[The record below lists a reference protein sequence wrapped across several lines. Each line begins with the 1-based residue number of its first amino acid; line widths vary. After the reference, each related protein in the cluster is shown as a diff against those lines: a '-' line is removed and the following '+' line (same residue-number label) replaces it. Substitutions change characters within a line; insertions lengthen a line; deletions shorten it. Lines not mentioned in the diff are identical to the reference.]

1 MSYYIE
7 TGDTCTFLLKID
19 FLPFLKE
26 VDACVLENEN
36 ALQRYG
42 SKLME
47 VTTHQLR
54 ADQTLE
60 DKFKTLSEKLASS
73 KENVTCFQVELTSV
87 YIELTRKLCN
97 TRIEEFLSSHHQI
110 HAAKQGNAT
119 SGQNL
124 RDCLLSHVNL
134 KTQIN

>member
-1 MSYYIE
+1 
-7 TGDTCTFLLKID
+7 
-19 FLPFLKE
+19 
-26 VDACVLENEN
+26 
-36 ALQRYG
+36 
-42 SKLME
+42 ME

-54 ADQTLE
+54 ANQTLE
-60 DKFKTLSEKLASS
+60 DKFKTLLSEKLASS

-97 TRIEEFLSSHHQI
+97 TRIEEFLSSHHQV
-110 HAAKQGNAT
+110 HAAKQGNATT

-124 RDCLLSHVNL
+124 RDCLLSQHVNL

>member
-1 MSYYIE
+1 
-7 TGDTCTFLLKID
+7 
-19 FLPFLKE
+19 
-26 VDACVLENEN
+26 
-36 ALQRYG
+36 
-42 SKLME
+42 ME

-54 ADQTLE
+54 ANQTLE

-97 TRIEEFLSSHHQI
+97 TRIEEFLSSHHQM
-110 HAAKQGNAT
+110 HAAKQGNATT

-124 RDCLLSHVNL
+124 RDCLLSQHVNL
-134 KTQIN
+134 KTLIKNIHNNNYQVCNNYDSSFLSFTYFFFSKGADGLLSGMSL